1 MNFTICYRRPHF
13 SLSSRVVCRMPAF
26 WFAWDWIRPQH
37 DMHTADT
44 HHTHTCNP
52 DIRPSTSDNRNVER
66 EKWSKWEWTR
76 LRLCLCVRV
85 FLRPRIKMRG
95 AWYLIYTWW
104 CLFSFCLI
112 WSLALGLL
120 SFWPR
125 QKEPYNVSMQTH
137 SAHSEHCC
145 SSEKQRWNEILA
157 EAKKNGRDYG
167 KTSVSLHILCRLALT
182 HTHTHASL
190 FSATIY
196 IAMANNQ
203 ANFSAL
209 CSVSYECLISQL
221 SISFHLSLTKVCVC
235 ACVWRVDYT
244 DSMSGYL
251 WIFALFY
258 PNFMNTE
265 WCTDWPLRTHEIH
278 DFISILY
285 IANVPLTHS
294 MKLIA
299 WLTDWLGGWMPKF
312 VVFLLLMSAFID
324 RRAHSHSR
332 EKNQT
337 TPHSKFFSIALAHC
351 NFWCVILLSSTYFL
365 CTDLLSLSHF
375 VSHTRFNAM
384 FSCTMY
390 MCVYPKFPVQH

>member
-1 MNFTICYRRPHF
+1 
-13 SLSSRVVCRMPAF
+13 
-26 WFAWDWIRPQH
+26 
-37 DMHTADT
+37 
-44 HHTHTCNP
+44 
-52 DIRPSTSDNRNVER
+52 
-66 EKWSKWEWTR
+66 
-76 LRLCLCVRV
+76 
-85 FLRPRIKMRG
+85 
-95 AWYLIYTWW
+95 
-104 CLFSFCLI
+104 
-112 WSLALGLL
+112 
-120 SFWPR
+120 
-125 QKEPYNVSMQTH
+125 MQTH

-157 EAKKNGRDYG
+157 EAKKMDETMA
-167 KTSVSLHILCRLALT
+167 KHPSVCIFCADSHS
-182 HTHTHASL
+182 HTHASL

-203 ANFSAL
+203 ANFIAL

-299 WLTDWLGGWMPKF
+299 WLTDWLAGWLDAEICCVYTTHVGIYRPKNT
-312 VVFLLLMSAFID
+312 LALT
-324 RRAHSHSR
+324 RKKPNH
-332 EKNQT
+332 T
-337 TPHSKFFSIALAHC
+337 TLQIFFSIALAHC
-351 NFWCVILLSSTYFL
+351 NFWCVILLSSTYFF

-375 VSHTRFNAM
+375 VSHTRSNAM

-390 MCVYPKFPVQH
+390 MCVYPKFPIQH